1 MLNVRPAGSRLVGIA
16 LLGLFVATGAGSR
29 AVEAADRSAL
39 ALVQSIPLA
48 DVRGR
53 IDHLAI
59 DVDAGRLFVAA
70 LASDSVEVVDLRAA
84 RREARLTGL
93 QEPQGLAYQ
102 RDARRL
108 FVASGRDGAVTA
120 FSGSPFK
127 PTQRL
132 DGLDDADNVR
142 LDADG
147 HLYVGYGRALAILDA
162 ATLRRVA
169 DIPLPAHP
177 ESFQLERE
185 GDRAFV
191 NVPDAG
197 EIAIVDRATRSVAG
211 AWRLADAKV
220 NFPMALDERD
230 HRLFVATRRPG
241 ALLVYDT
248 GSGKRIARLP
258 SAGDADDLF
267 VDAARGR
274 VYVICGEGTIEV
286 IERRNADHY
295 ERAASVA
302 TARGARTG
310 LYSPERSELF
320 VAVPAR
326 SNTSAEIRV
335 YRVR

>member
-1 MLNVRPAGSRLVGIA
+1 MLNVCPAGSRLVGIA
-16 LLGLFVATGAGSR
+16 VLGLFVATGAGSR
-29 AVEAADRSAL
+29 AVEAADGAAL
-39 ALVQSIPLA
+39 VLVQSIPLA

-120 FSGSPFK
+120 FSGSQFK

-162 ATLRRVA
+162 APRCVAGVRHRQRKAHCTSSDRRRCRRSVRRRGARACLRDLWRRHHRSHRT
-169 DIPLPAHP
+169 PQRRSLPAGR
-177 ESFQLERE
+177 QRCD
-185 GDRAFV
+185 GARRAHRPVF
-191 NVPDAG
+191 AG
-197 EIAIVDRATRSVAG
+197 AKRAVRRRARTVQHVGRDPRLSRSVAG
-211 AWRLADAKV
+211 AR
-220 NFPMALDERD
+220 
-230 HRLFVATRRPG
+230 
-241 ALLVYDT
+241 
-248 GSGKRIARLP
+248 
-258 SAGDADDLF
+258 
-267 VDAARGR
+267 RGR
-274 VYVICGEGTIEV
+274 
-286 IERRNADHY
+286 
-295 ERAASVA
+295 
-302 TARGARTG
+302 
-310 LYSPERSELF
+310 L
-320 VAVPAR
+320 
-326 SNTSAEIRV
+326 
-335 YRVR
+335 VR